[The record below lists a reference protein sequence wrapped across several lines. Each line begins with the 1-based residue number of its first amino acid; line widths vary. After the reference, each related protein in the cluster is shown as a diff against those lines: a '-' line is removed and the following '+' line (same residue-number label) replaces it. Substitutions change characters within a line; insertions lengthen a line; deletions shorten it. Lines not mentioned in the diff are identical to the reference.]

1 MIKVI
6 DLDNEN
12 KISFDKA
19 CNTYCLSRF
28 LVKKYD
34 DVCFIVLDR
43 CYNPEKKYLLFS
55 I

>member
-6 DLDNEN
+6 DLDNKN
-12 KISFDKA
+12 MISFDKA

-28 LVKKYD
+28 LVKKYGD
-34 DVCFIVLDR
+34 ECFIVLDR
-43 CYNPEKKYLLFS
+43 CYNPEKIFT